1 MSELDRRAMRIFE
14 DALDLAP
21 DAQAGFIAD
30 ACGGDAALREE
41 VELLLAS
48 DRQAHQLSEAVRA
61 EIADVAG
68 AVMVAPS
75 GQSLAMVGVKLNG
88 RYVIEK
94 RIGAGGVGV
103 VFLARDEHLHQRQ
116 VVVKVL
122 KESRDPWL
130 LRKFTQE
137 SEALTRL
144 DHPNVVKVLD
154 RGMVEDGR
162 PFLVM
167 EFVKGETLEDFL
179 KLGAGRLDIATV
191 ILLIHQI
198 FRAVETVHGG
208 GIIHRDL
215 KTSNI
220 MVRFQADGT
229 LQAKLIDFGIAK
241 IFETTAGNQT
251 TTPLTVGTLPYMAA
265 ELFDGQEASVAS
277 DVYALGIIAFELL
290 TGARPFV
297 AKGRS
302 LLAQIL
308 EYRNLQETG
317 AGGQLRSLR
326 PELPEQLESVLLT
339 ALAFHPEA
347 RYQRVLSFETALIAA
362 LEGIDAAGIPET
374 ETLTLGGS
382 ESKVEAASAVVPSGT
397 TARRATGDLPKTA
410 PVKMN
415 WPVTGLIGILIGTG
429 IALTIVGVPPRWGFP
444 KPGSVPTPA
453 PAPVSVPVSAK
464 NAPALPFT
472 LEDAP
477 TVATAGQEIR
487 LRATLNRGGYFYVF
501 SESPSLRTD
510 ALPNYTVLFP
520 GSSDNGGSSRFD
532 VRNLVIPPVESGP
545 GFVFEGK
552 QGTEKLWVVW
562 SAESVPVLE
571 TVRIRANPKDQGVV
585 TEREQVLALGE
596 FLKKHVE
603 PDENVTVRCVKI
615 EHR

>member
-14 DALDLAP
+14 DALDLAS
-21 DAQAGFIAD
+21 DAQAGFVAD

-48 DRQAHQLSEAVRA
+48 DRHAHQLSEAVRA
-61 EIADVAG
+61 EIADVAE
-68 AVMVAPS
+68 AVMVTPS
-75 GQSLAMVGVKLNG
+75 GQSLAMVGVTLNG

-179 KLGAGRLDIATV
+179 KTGAGRLEIATV
-191 ILLIHQI
+191 ISLIQQI

-317 AGGQLRSLR
+317 AGGQLRTLR
-326 PELPEQLESVLLT
+326 PELPDQLESVLLT

-347 RYQRVLSFETALIAA
+347 RYQRVLSFETALVAA
-362 LEGIDAAGIPET
+362 LEDIGDAGIPET

-382 ESKVEAASAVVPSGT
+382 ESKVEAAPAAVPTGPSV
-397 TARRATGDLPKTA
+397 RRATNDLPKTP

-415 WPVTGLIGILIGTG
+415 WPLTGIIGILIGTG
-429 IALTIVGVPPRWGFP
+429 IALTIVGVPTHWGFP
-444 KPGSVPTPA
+444 KAGSVPPPA
-453 PAPVSVPVSAK
+453 SAPVSAPVSAR
-464 NAPALPFT
+464 NAAVFT
-472 LEDAP
+472 LADVPA
-477 TVATAGQEIR
+477 VATAGQEIR

-520 GSSDNGGSSRFD
+520 GASDNGGSSRFD
-532 VRNLVIPPVESGP
+532 ARNLVIPPVESGP

-603 PDENVTVRCVKI
+603 PDANVTVRCVKI